1 MVGGNSFDVAIA
13 LVGDQTLDGDIAY
26 NGPISG
32 SGRVRGQGMGTGPRL
47 AGTHP
52 FSGVWTG
59 RLTLSNGSMP
69 NASMDLAPN
78 TFPGAQLSG
87 NGSVGGAV
95 RLTSVNPGEFG
106 SPGQLSV
113 GSLELVSNQGFLPNF
128 VVSIQGSQPGV
139 GGYSQ
144 VVVGGAVNLGG
155 AFLQLT
161 LSPSFTP
168 SQGQAFTLVKNNGG
182 SGVVGQF
189 SGLGQDA
196 LITLGSYQFQIS
208 YAGGTS
214 GQDVVLTCV
223 FAPNVWTGS
232 VSNLWS
238 NAANWS
244 NGVPQAGSNL
254 DLPVHLREHAADQ

>member
-1 MVGGNSFDVAIA
+1 MWRSRWW
-13 LVGDQTLDGDIAY
+13 GDQTLDGDIAY

-168 SQGQAFTLVKNNGG
+168 SQGQAFTLVKKQRR
-182 SGVVGQF
+182 VGRGRAVQRL
-189 SGLGQDA
+189 GAGRADHLGQLSVPDQLCRWHERTGRGA
-196 LITLGSYQFQIS
+196 DVRLRTERVDRIGEQPLVECRQLVERRA
-208 YAGGTS
+208 AGG
-214 GQDVVLTCV
+214 QH
-223 FAPNVWTGS
+223 
-232 VSNLWS
+232 
-238 NAANWS
+238 
-244 NGVPQAGSNL
+244 L